1 MYKSVPSVS
10 PASNFNTSVSSTL
23 PPVVHLGASTPEPMS
38 IILND
43 CPSVPFAKVVSAA
56 LASKIGSVFAVAV
69 APIVNVGEAAPDAVV
84 NVIEPVD

>member
-1 MYKSVPSVS
+1 
-10 PASNFNTSVSSTL
+10 
-23 PPVVHLGASTPEPMS
+23 MS